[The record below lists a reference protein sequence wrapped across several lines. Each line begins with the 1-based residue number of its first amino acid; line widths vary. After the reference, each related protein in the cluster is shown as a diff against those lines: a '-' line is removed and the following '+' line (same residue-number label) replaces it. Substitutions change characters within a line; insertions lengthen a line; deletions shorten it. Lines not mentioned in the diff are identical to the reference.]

1 MAVQTDFLKRTSYFS
16 DLSLADLDAVAK
28 LFFEKKAERGEMFL
42 LEGELDEV
50 IYFVVSGVVKVL
62 KTSAEGKEQILN
74 IARPGDSFNDVAV
87 FDGSPN
93 PAAAQAMGSVVLYG
107 IRRSNLETIIREH
120 PQVAMNAIKVLASR
134 IRHLLSLVEDLSFKH
149 VIGRIARILLKYA
162 GDGTGTG
169 QRLTQQD
176 MAAMAGTV
184 REIVGRSLKAL
195 ESEGAIRLDHHRIV
209 ITNKEILEKIMESPL

>member
-1 MAVQTDFLKRTSYFS
+1 MAIQTDFLKRTSYFS
-16 DLSLADLDAVAK
+16 DLSLTDLDSIATF
-28 LFFEKKAERGEMFL
+28 FFEKKAERGEIFL

-50 IYFVVSGVVKVL
+50 LYFVVSGVVKVL

-74 IARPGDSFNDVAV
+74 IARPGDSFNDVAA
-87 FDGSPN
+87 FDGGPN
-93 PAAAQAMGSVVLYG
+93 PAAAQAMGSAVLYG
-107 IRRSNLETIIREH
+107 IRKSNLETILRAYPH
-120 PQVAMNAIKVLASR
+120 VAVNVIKVLASR
-134 IRHLLSLVEDLSFKH
+134 VRYLLSLVEDLSFKH
-149 VIGRIARILLKYA
+149 VIGRIAKILLQYA

-195 ESEGAIRLDHHRIV
+195 EQEGAIRFDRHRIV
-209 ITNKEILEKIMESPL
+209 ITNKEILRKIMEAPS